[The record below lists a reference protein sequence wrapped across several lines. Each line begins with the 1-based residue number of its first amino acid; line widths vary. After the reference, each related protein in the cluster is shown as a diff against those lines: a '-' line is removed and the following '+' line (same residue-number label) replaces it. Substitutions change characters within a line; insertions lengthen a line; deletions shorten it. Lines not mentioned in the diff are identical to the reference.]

1 VSESAPGDLRSALV
15 AAPRVSAAPGVVF
28 AVLLHAGIL
37 AAALVLP
44 RYFDRPAPLRK
55 PIIAHMVALG
65 KPRDQSLLPHK
76 VIAPPPAPAAP
87 QSPAP
92 VSPAAPPAAPSK
104 PSVTAKPAP
113 PAPRAPTRQELMARA
128 LAHAAGQA
136 SPTQEKFDPD
146 RAGEA
151 TGSAA
156 GTAASA
162 EAGDK
167 YFTEVHDAI
176 LANYAVPSVISE
188 RERLFLSATVL
199 AYISRDG
206 AIVRHQFEKKSGN
219 RFFDEALE
227 LAIQRTKLPPP
238 PPELAKALRDEGVAL
253 NFKP

>member
-28 AVLLHAGIL
+28 AVLLHAGLL

-44 RYFDRPAPLRK
+44 RFFDRPAPLRK

-65 KPRDQSLLPHK
+65 KPRDKTLLPRK
-76 VIAPPPAPAAP
+76 EIAAPPAPAAP

-92 VSPAAPPAAPSK
+92 VAPAPPSK
-104 PSVTAKPAP
+104 PSVTAKAAP

-136 SPTQEKFDPD
+136 SPTQEKPDPD
-146 RAGEA
+146 RAGQA

-156 GTAASA
+156 GTAESD

-199 AYISRDG
+199 AYIGRDG

-219 RFFDEALE
+219 HFFDEALE

>member
-1 VSESAPGDLRSALV
+1 
-15 AAPRVSAAPGVVF
+15 
-28 AVLLHAGIL
+28 
-37 AAALVLP
+37 
-44 RYFDRPAPLRK
+44 
-55 PIIAHMVALG
+55 
-65 KPRDQSLLPHK
+65 
-76 VIAPPPAPAAP
+76 
-87 QSPAP
+87 
-92 VSPAAPPAAPSK
+92 
-104 PSVTAKPAP
+104 
-113 PAPRAPTRQELMARA
+113 MARA

-136 SPTQEKFDPD
+136 SPTQEKPDPD
-146 RAGEA
+146 RAGQA

-156 GTAASA
+156 GTAESD

-219 RFFDEALE
+219 HFFDEALE

-238 PPELAKALRDEGVAL
+238 PPELAKSLRNEGVAL